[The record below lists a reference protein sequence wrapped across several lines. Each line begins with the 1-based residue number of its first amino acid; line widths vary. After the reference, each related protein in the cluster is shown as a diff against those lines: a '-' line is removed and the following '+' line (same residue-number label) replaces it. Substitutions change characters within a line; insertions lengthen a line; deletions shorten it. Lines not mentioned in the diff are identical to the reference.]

1 MSKVIVLAEHQDGA
15 LVKATLNAIGAA
27 KALNALVGGGFSV
40 AVAGGGALDGVIAS
54 LQGYGAEAIYAAQDP
69 ALAGYTAQAYAQAFH
84 AAVSA
89 SGASFVVAASTA
101 KGKDCTP
108 RVAARLG
115 AGQASDVVGVEAHG
129 GGVVYVRPMWAGN
142 IIGRVKVNTAVQV
155 LTVRPTDFEAAAQVG
170 GVAPVT
176 AVASGVNAGALRMSY
191 VGIDAVKS
199 DRPALTDASVV
210 VSGGRGLKE
219 AENFKK
225 VVEPLADS
233 LNAAIGASRAVV
245 DLGWVP
251 NDWQVGQT
259 GKVVAPDLY
268 IALGISGAIQ
278 HLAGMKGSKTIV
290 AINKDPEAPIFQV
303 ADYGLVA
310 DLFSAAPELTAQ
322 VKARKG

>member
-1 MSKVIVLAEHQDGA
+1 MSKIIVLAEHHNGA

-27 KALNALVGGGFSV
+27 KQLAGIVGGGFSV
-40 AVAGGGALDGVIAS
+40 AVVGHNVANIAAS
-54 LQGYGAEAIYAAQDP
+54 VQGYGAEAVYQVEDP
-69 ALAGYTAQAYAQAFH
+69 AFEGYTAQAYAQGFH
-84 AAVSA
+84 KAVEAA
-89 SGASFVVAASTA
+89 GASFVVAASTS

-108 RVAARLG
+108 RVTARLK
-115 AGQASDVVGVEAHG
+115 AGQASDVIGVEAHE

-142 IIGRVKVNTAVQV
+142 IIGRVKINTETQV
-155 LTVRPTDFEAAAQVG
+155 VTVRPTDFEAAAAEG
-170 GVAPVT
+170 GESPISVINA
-176 AVASGVNAGALRMSY
+176 GIDAGALRMSY
-191 VGIDAVKS
+191 VGIDEVKS
-199 DRPALTDASVV
+199 DRPALSDATAV

-219 AENFKK
+219 AENFDK
-225 VVEPLADS
+225 VVVPLADAV
-233 LNAAIGASRAVV
+233 NGAIGASRAVV

-278 HLAGMKGSKTIV
+278 HVAGMKGSKTIV

-310 DLFSAAPELTAQ
+310 DLFTAAPELTSAIKA
-322 VKARKG
+322 VKG